1 MASQARASFKVGPYL
16 CHTRLGVGGMAE
28 VWLAS
33 RQGPASFEKQLVVKQ
48 LLPHLAAERTFS
60 EMFLNEA
67 RLAARLNHP
76 NIAQVFDLGED
87 PSGYFIV
94 MEYVDGRS
102 VRDVVRRLRELG
114 RPLPQTVAA
123 YIVGRV
129 CAALHHAHEQ
139 RDGSGQLIGLVHRD
153 VTPDNILT
161 SFGGEVKVVDFGIA
175 KATSVAPSHGTLIGK
190 WPYMSPEQ
198 ATGTAIDRR
207 ADVYSLAVVA
217 YELLAGERPFT
228 ASDPVALT
236 HQITKSDPQP
246 LRDRRPDIDATLA
259 DAIHAALRKDPD
271 ERTADARTFGAVMDH
286 FARASH
292 ATADNLATLLN
303 ELFDRVPS
311 SAQGESSITNDTQPL
326 TAKTSRARTRMYL
339 AAVASMVVLAI
350 VAAIFWPRPA
360 PAPLASATL
369 PAAPPDPAPSPAPRL
384 PFDVIVSEP
393 TLEKSKQA
401 KKTKAARPPSTP
413 VERAPGAISVRVQ
426 PWADVLLDGKAIGT
440 TPLQPISASAGR
452 HELTLVNAKLK
463 QTKVVKVDV
472 QPGKTVAVEVNLQ
485 R

>member
-48 LLPHLAAERTFS
+48 LLPHLAAERAFS

-102 VRDVVRRLRELG
+102 VRDVLRRMRDLA

-123 YIVGRV
+123 YIVGRA

-139 RDGSGQLIGLVHRD
+139 RDASGQLIGLVHRD
-153 VTPDNILT
+153 VTPDNIIA

-175 KATSVAPSHGTLIGK
+175 KATSMAPSHGTLIGK

-198 ATGTAIDRR
+198 ATGAPIDRR

-236 HQITKSDPQP
+236 HQITKTDPRP
-246 LRDRRPDIDATLA
+246 LSELRPDIEPALA
-259 DAIHAALRKDPD
+259 DAIHAALRKDRD

-292 ATADNLATLLN
+292 ATADNLAALLA
-303 ELFDRVPS
+303 ELFDRTP
-311 SAQGESSITNDTQPL
+311 APRQEDGSITADTSPL
-326 TAKTSRARTRMYL
+326 GMAKPRRRAMTL
-339 AAVASMVVLAI
+339 LVAACVVALAI
-350 VAAIFWPRPA
+350 TGGVLLRKPA
-360 PAPLASATL
+360 PAPPPVAAEAQPEAVPTALAR
-369 PAAPPDPAPSPAPRL
+369 PPY
-384 PFDVIVSEP
+384 DVIVSEP
-393 TLEKSKQA
+393 TLEKSRHAVKGR
-401 KKTKAARPPSTP
+401 TPRPRT
-413 VERAPGAISVRVQ
+413 VAVDKAPGSISVRVQ
-426 PWADVLLDGKAIGT
+426 PWADVLLDGKAVGT
-440 TPLQPISASAGR
+440 TPLQPISTSAGR

-463 QTKVVKVDV
+463 QTKVLHVDV